1 MSTTVLVID
10 MQNAFCRKDGSWVS
24 SGLSVSGIGS
34 VISACAS
41 LLKAARSSQI
51 PVVFVQQC
59 YRPGR
64 INAPANIES
73 RLPPGALIR
82 GSWDVEIIDELNPR
96 PGEEVIEK
104 PRFDAFAHTD
114 LELVLRGLGTAK
126 LLLAGVLT
134 NVCVESTARTA
145 QQRDF
150 HVGVASDATGA
161 TTEELHRGALA
172 AMREAYIT
180 TQPWQD
186 LFNAAM

>member
-1 MSTTVLVID
+1 MSTTMLIID
-10 MQNAFCRKDGSWVS
+10 MQNSFCRQDGSWVS
-24 SGLSVSGIGS
+24 SGASVSGISS

-41 LLKAARSSQI
+41 LLEAARSSQV

-64 INAPANIES
+64 INAPTNIES

-82 GSWDVEIIDELNPR
+82 GSWDVAIIDELDPR
-96 PGEEVIEK
+96 PGEEVIQK

-114 LELVLRGLGTAK
+114 LELVLRGLGTTN

-134 NVCVESTARTA
+134 NICVESTARTA

-150 HVGVASDATGA
+150 HVSVASDATGA
-161 TTEELHRGALA
+161 TTDELHSGALA

-180 TQPWQD
+180 TQPWRH
-186 LFNAAM
+186 LINTAM